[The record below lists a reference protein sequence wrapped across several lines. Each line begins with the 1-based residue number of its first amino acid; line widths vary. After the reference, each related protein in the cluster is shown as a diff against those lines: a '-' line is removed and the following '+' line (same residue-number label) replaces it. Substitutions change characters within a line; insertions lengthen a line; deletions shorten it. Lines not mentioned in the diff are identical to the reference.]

1 MVALDKGKLS
11 KLQALEVDMMEEDI
25 TELSFE
31 YKYMAAGLL
40 EDLQLA
46 CDTRNIELVLDVAD
60 DSED

>member
-1 MVALDKGKLS
+1 
-11 KLQALEVDMMEEDI
+11 MMEEDI